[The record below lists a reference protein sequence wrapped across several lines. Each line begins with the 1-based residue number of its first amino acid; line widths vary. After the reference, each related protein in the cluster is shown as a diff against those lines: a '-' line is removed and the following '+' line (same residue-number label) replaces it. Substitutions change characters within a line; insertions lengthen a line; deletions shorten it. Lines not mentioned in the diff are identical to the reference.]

1 MNARRKSYLVLG
13 FTQFIC
19 RTALL
24 RDSSFIVLDRSLR
37 LTVQRNLRYYGL
49 SSRGI
54 AGWKP
59 APRLINGSSSMETR
73 PTGAREVAALPR

>member
-19 RTALL
+19 RTVLL

-59 APRLINGSSSMETR
+59 ARLISGSSSMETR

>member
-1 MNARRKSYLVLG
+1 MNARRKSYLLLG
-13 FTQFIC
+13 FTVSIYK
-19 RTALL
+19 TVLL

-37 LTVQRNLRYYGL
+37 LTVRPNLRYYGL
-49 SSRGI
+49 SSREI

-59 APRLINGSSSMETR
+59 APRLISGSSSMETR